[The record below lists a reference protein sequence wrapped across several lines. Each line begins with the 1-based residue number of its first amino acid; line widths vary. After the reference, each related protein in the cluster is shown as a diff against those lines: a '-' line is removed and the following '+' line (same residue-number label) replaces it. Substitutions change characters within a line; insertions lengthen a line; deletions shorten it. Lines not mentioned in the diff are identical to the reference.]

1 MSQTLHDFSAA
12 VESIISVNRDSEQ
25 GFRAAADAVADP
37 ALKRMFIELSA
48 QRASFASEIQDAIRK
63 LGFEPPNPLG
73 TTGTL
78 HGVWITFKGA
88 VLANKDHAALVE
100 AERGED
106 QSVKAYQAGL
116 AMILQSELQGLIG
129 RQFAAIQTSH
139 ERIRTLR
146 DQTAPPPP
154 PAPAEKAPAETT
166 APAPASARPVAAP
179 EPVGKT

>member
-12 VESIISVNRDSEQ
+12 VESLISVNRDSEQ

-37 ALKRMFIELSA
+37 ALKRMFVELSA
-48 QRASFASEIQDAIRK
+48 QRANFASEIQDAIRK

-73 TTGTL
+73 TSGTL
-78 HGVWITFKGA
+78 HGVWISFKGA

-106 QSVKAYQAGL
+106 QAVKVYRAAL
-116 AMILQSELQGLIG
+116 AMILQSELQGVIG
-129 RQFAAIQTSH
+129 RQFASIQTSH
-139 ERIRTLR
+139 DRIRTLC

-154 PAPAEKAPAETT
+154 APAEQAPAETT
-166 APAPASARPVAAP
+166 AVAPASAAPVAAP
-179 EPVGKT
+179 EPVGKA